1 MNLQSIQKLI
11 KKHVPEE
18 NIWRTN
24 IVGDNDY
31 FNVEIVE
38 RSTTVKKGYVHCT
51 TSIGH
56 RRYGEW
62 TKFNIRIYNGT
73 TKTDVLYRI
82 QDFVEYY
89 NKCKGKSESY
99 GKGLQEYIK
108 ATGGHR
114 GNPVWM
120 D

>member
-1 MNLQSIQKLI
+1 MNLENIQKLVR
-11 KKHVPEE
+11 KHVQEE
-18 NIWRTN
+18 NIWRSN
-24 IVGDNDY
+24 CVGDNDY
-31 FNVEIVE
+31 FKVKIVE
-38 RSTTVKKGYVHCT
+38 KSETVKKGYVHCT
-51 TSIGH
+51 TSIGF

-62 TKFNIRIYNGT
+62 KQFDIKFYNGT
-73 TKTDVLYRI
+73 TKADVLHRI

-89 NKCKGKSESY
+89 ENCKGKSESY
-99 GKGLQEYIK
+99 SKGLQDYIR